1 MLDCVAGFP
10 RARLIVPAPTAITTV
25 AVSSKKS
32 NHVGATAGTAIT
44 PVTITNTGSGIY
56 SYSISPAIS
65 NGLSFNKKTGTIV
78 MIGLSTTLKA
88 FNETE
93 KMAIARSL
101 VSLFRVFVVFF
112 IFKNND

>member
-1 MLDCVAGFP
+1 MGEVMFVVIA
-10 RARLIVPAPTAITTV
+10 
-25 AVSSKKS
+25 
-32 NHVGATAGTAIT
+32 VGAGTINLALGKPATQSSTFLYHSIN
-44 PVTITNTGSGIY
+44 PV
-56 SYSISPAIS
+56 
-65 NGLSFNKKTGTIV
+65 LVLIV

-112 IFKNND
+112 IFKK